1 MLKTPLTGVD
11 SSTVF
16 TLSFTPSETSSLSA
30 LAILSCN
37 ITLDAPEPGVTIR
50 FERGTIIINPP
61 IYSPRSFKVVYLNK
75 GVAGKK
81 EGATAHGELAR
92 TFEYVGKGW
101 HFQADEVARCVRD
114 GKLESELWGHDKSL
128 LEMDIFDEVRKQGGY
143 VFPPGVEKVTA

>member
-16 TLSFTPSETSSLSA
+16 TLSFTPTETSSLA
-30 LAILSCN
+30 AQAILSCS
-37 ITLDAPEPGVTIR
+37 ITLNAPEPGVTIR
-50 FERGTIIINPP
+50 FERGTITINPP

-75 GVAGKK
+75 GAAAGDKTVA
-81 EGATAHGELAR
+81 EGTLTR

-114 GKLESELWGHDKSL
+114 GKRESEAWGHDKSL
-128 LEMDIFDEVRKQGGY
+128 LQMDIFDEVRKQGGY
-143 VFPPGVEKVTA
+143 VFPPGVEKVV